1 MRSSAFH
8 GVHGLWNQIALK
20 CECVTTLWPPGV
32 CVSKSK
38 GRFWSRPHPPFKR
51 GYLCSFRP
59 TQMSICVCVWG
70 AAVPWFGAD
79 GASEDPWTGKKRTSS
94 RRLHKNISLSLFS
107 RHTHQNMTTFYAFY
121 ASILSPLL
129 CVCERSAGC
138 ACAEVSKKHRCASNI
153 APKL

>member
-107 RHTHQNMTTFYAFY
+107 RHTQHFLCLRRLFFHLY
-121 ASILSPLL
+121 

-138 ACAEVSKKHRCASNI
+138 AEVSKKQRCASNI